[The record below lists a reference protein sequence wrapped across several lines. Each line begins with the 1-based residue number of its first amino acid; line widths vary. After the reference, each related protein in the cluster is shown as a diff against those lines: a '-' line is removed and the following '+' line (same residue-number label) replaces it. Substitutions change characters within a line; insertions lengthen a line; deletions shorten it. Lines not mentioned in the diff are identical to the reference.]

1 MQSSRSWYGCED
13 ESHPEECTMGRCD
26 NCSEIVSHDYGMED
40 LNDDHNDRVFAGIPE
55 NPKAAQN
62 YRDAIY
68 NQRMERKHKLLGQQ
82 FDDHI
87 APVINLDEE
96 RKKRRGE

>member
-1 MQSSRSWYGCED
+1 M
-13 ESHPEECTMGRCD
+13 SHPEECTTGHCD
-26 NCSEIVSHDYGMED
+26 NCGEIVSHDYAMED
-40 LNDDHNDRVFAGIPE
+40 LMDDHNNRVFAGIPE
-55 NPKAAQN
+55 DPKVAQN

-68 NQRMERKHKLLGQQ
+68 NQRMERKKNLLSEQ

-96 RKKRRGE
+96 RKKRRGEGK